1 MTMNE
6 LRAKIQAGES
16 PVLEVHAIEQIVY
29 IAFTRAQEKLIP
41 LKRRAG
47 ETLKFPSRARALTE
61 LAKAGVATVDFVHS
75 SSYGEMIGTEGNY
88 ADTQMRQVIDLTRYA
103 DR

>member
-1 MTMNE
+1 M
-6 LRAKIQAGES
+6 
-16 PVLEVHAIEQIVY
+16 LEVHAIEQIVY
-29 IAFTRAQEKLIP
+29 LAFARAQEKLIP
-41 LKRRAG
+41 LKNPAG

-88 ADTQMRQVIDLTRYA
+88 ADTQMRQAIDLTRYA